1 MPRHRYPSRVRAR
14 PPSHTPSTPICPQ
27 CHNPLSQAPWWR
39 FFFTYPNLRLT
50 IPTLLAWLSSMLLHY
65 SFTLRI
71 LEFAASVDP
80 LSPFRPPLK
89 DVLHEL
95 LPNLREFRAL
105 PEAGHLVV
113 VLHLSA
119 QMLYYFDQRSL
130 DAIRTFLWV
139 HGTLMVMRGL
149 CFSSTLIPDSSQQC
163 VTSKYLGSCH
173 DLIFSGHVLI
183 MFLSLLVARLF
194 FPHTHPWH
202 WALLGLVALLTL
214 FFIAAAR
221 NHYTV
226 DIVLALLLTP
236 LTLHFWVTHPPA
248 LALSV
253 LNPGVY
259 PWGRGGGGRGEGE
272 EEVEE
277 DEGGKGGEGREDFSP
292 TNSSK
297 SSVSATSTSASTSAS
312 SSSLSPYLGS
322 RQRKDVNFTLC
333 TGGSLPPW
341 RAAWLGSSRCTGR

>member
-1 MPRHRYPSRVRAR
+1 
-14 PPSHTPSTPICPQ
+14 
-27 CHNPLSQAPWWR
+27 
-39 FFFTYPNLRLT
+39 
-50 IPTLLAWLSSMLLHY
+50 MLLHY

-105 PEAGHLVV
+105 PELGHLVV

-139 HGTLMVMRGL
+139 HGALMVMRGL

-163 VTSKYLGSCH
+163 ITSKYLGSCH

-183 MFLSLLVARLF
+183 MFLSLLVGRLF
-194 FPHTHPWH
+194 FPHTHTTH
-202 WALLGLVALLTL
+202 RVLLALVALLTL

-253 LNPGVY
+253 LSPGVY
-259 PWGRGGGGRGEGE
+259 PWGRGGGEGE
-272 EEVEE
+272 RGKEGDKGEVV
-277 DEGGKGGEGREDFSP
+277 GGDLSP
-292 TNSSK
+292 TSPSSSSSSSSK
-297 SSVSATSTSASTSAS
+297 SSVSATSTH
-312 SSSLSPYLGS
+312 SSLSPHNPRGLDHLHG
-322 RQRKDVNFTLC
+322 KVVGGLTHC
-333 TGGSLPPW
+333 TAGSLPPW
-341 RAAWLGSSRCTGR
+341 RAAWMGSSRCTGR